1 MTNSTNQQT
10 ESLGFIT
17 GRFQIFHNG
26 HLEYALQAK
35 ERVDFLIVGIC
46 NPDANT
52 IRQNQADTF
61 RHKLEHNPFTY
72 WERLLMIQRSLLKV
86 GLKQS
91 EFEIVPCP
99 INKPKLIANYIP
111 LEALHL
117 TRVYDQWGH
126 EKIRILRELGYENL
140 ILYEA
145 PSPDKKRT
153 VELSINGL
161 SPKQPLLIEEGKDV
175 RQRLLENNNW
185 QTFVPGGTAQIIDEL
200 DLATKLRKLQNCDP
214 KS

>member
-1 MTNSTNQQT
+1 
-10 ESLGFIT
+10 
-17 GRFQIFHNG
+17 
-26 HLEYALQAK
+26 
-35 ERVDFLIVGIC
+35 
-46 NPDANT
+46 
-52 IRQNQADTF
+52 
-61 RHKLEHNPFTY
+61 
-72 WERLLMIQRSLLKV
+72 MIQRSLLNI

-126 EKIRILRELGYENL
+126 EKIQILQELGYKNL

-161 SPKQPLLIEEGKDV
+161 SPKQTLLIEEGKDV
-175 RQRLLENNNW
+175 RQRLLENNSW
-185 QTFVPGGTAQIIDEL
+185 QTFVPGGTAQIIEEL
-200 DLATKLRKLQNCDP
+200 DLAIKLRKSQNCES

>member
-52 IRQNQADTF
+52 IQQNHADAF

-72 WERLLMIQRSLLKV
+72 WERLLMIQRSLLNIGSEAV
-86 GLKQS
+86 GIRDRPL
-91 EFEIVPCP
+91 P

-126 EKIRILRELGYENL
+126 EKIQILQELGYKNL

-161 SPKQPLLIEEGKDV
+161 SPKQTRLIEEGKDV
-175 RQRLLENNNW
+175 RQRLLENNSW
-185 QTFVPGGTAQIIDEL
+185 QTFCPRWHGSNYRGAGLGYQVTEVA
-200 DLATKLRKLQNCDP
+200 KL
-214 KS
+214 